1 MTSHGLGA
9 IREKVEAGRRLSF
22 DDGLALEASTDLFAL
37 GEMANLVRER
47 YNGNFGYYNV
57 NTHINPTNVCVYKC
71 DFCAFRADLDEA
83 RAYTMGEDQIKE
95 RAKQAHDRGATELH
109 IVGGL
114 HHKLPFQ
121 YYVDVVRWVKEAAPE
136 IHVKAYTGV
145 EIEWFK
151 KIERTSTREVLQRLI
166 DAGLG
171 SLPGGGAEIFHPEV
185 RDEIC
190 GAKATTEQWFDAHRT
205 AHQLGLHSN
214 ATMLY
219 GHVEKA
225 KHRIDHLIRLRELQ
239 DETGG
244 FQTFIPLAFHP
255 DNSRMDEIPKPS
267 GVMDLK
273 TMAISRLMLDNFPH
287 IKAYWVMLG
296 IKTAQVAL
304 SFGADDIDGT
314 VVHETIYHEAGA
326 ETPQEVS
333 VAEIRRLITEAGRVP
348 VERDTLYH
356 RVEREGATWRSGQ
369 HIDVPA
375 LALAGR

>member
-1 MTSHGLGA
+1 MATDLA
-9 IREKVEAGRRLSF
+9 KIREKVESGLRLTF
-22 DDGLALEASTDLFAL
+22 EDGLALEASTDLFAL

-47 YNGNFGYYNV
+47 YNGNFGYFNI
-57 NTHINPTNVCVYKC
+57 NTHLNPTNVCVYKC
-71 DFCAFRADLDEA
+71 DFCAFRADMDDP
-83 RAYTMGEDQIKE
+83 RAYTMGEDQVKA
-95 RAKQAHDRGATELH
+95 RALQAHGRGATELH

-114 HHKLPFQ
+114 HHKLPFE
-121 YYVDVVRWVKEAAPE
+121 YYVDVVRWVKNAAPE

-151 KIERTSTREVLQRLI
+151 KIARLSTGEVLQRLI

-190 GAKATTEQWFDAHRT
+190 GAKATTDQWFDAHRT
-205 AHQLGLHSN
+205 AHKLGLHSN

-225 KHRIDHLIRLRELQ
+225 HHRIDHLVRLRELQ

-326 ETPQEVS
+326 ETPQEITVN
-333 VAEIRRLITEAGRVP
+333 EIQRLIREAGRIP

-356 RVEREGATWRSGQ
+356 RVERDGGSWVSRE

-375 LALAGR
+375 LALAGK

>member
-1 MTSHGLGA
+1 MATASLGA

-22 DDGLALEASTDLFAL
+22 EDGLALEASTDLFAL

-47 YNGNFGYYNV
+47 SNGNFGYYNV

-71 DFCAFRADLDEA
+71 DFCAFRADLDDP

-95 RAKQAHDRGATELH
+95 RARQAHGRGATELH

-151 KIERTSTREVLQRLI
+151 KIAKLSTREVLEQLI

-185 RDEIC
+185 REAIC

-205 AHQLGLHSN
+205 AHQLGLNSN

-225 KHRIDHLIRLRELQ
+225 HHRIDHMVRLRELQ

-255 DNSRMDEIPKPS
+255 DHSRMDEIPKPS
-267 GVMDLK
+267 GFMDLK

-287 IKAYWVMLG
+287 IKAYWIMLG

-326 ETPQEVS
+326 ETPQEIS
-333 VAEIRRLITEAGRVP
+333 VNEIRRLITEAGRVP

-356 RVEREGATWRSGQ
+356 RVERSGSGWESRER
-369 HIDVPA
+369 IVVPG
-375 LALAGR
+375 LVLAGR